1 MSGVAD
7 VVSDNWIT
15 VWKNL
20 VLTPQKSVIYPQVYL
35 DQILKQMIQNSLR
48 WNFDWVFFWQNE
60 PLDHEFTTLW
70 RCFLGFIHCC
80 VLLCKQTFS
89 TASSKFKLR
98 YRGHSPPYGLQY
110 ISWRTN
116 IFANVFGFGYLKSV
130 RFLVFRNEFEYPR
143 FHCFFSDCFLH
154 SDVIK
159 KWRPSWKIPEFR
171 KTA

>member
-1 MSGVAD
+1 LYPHILVQSYSQNFFFFLGWMSGVAD

-60 PLDHEFTTLW
+60 PLDHEFTTPW

-130 RFLVFRNEFEYPR
+130 RF
-143 FHCFFSDCFLH
+143 FS
-154 SDVIK
+154 I
-159 KWRPSWKIPEFR
+159 
-171 KTA
+171 